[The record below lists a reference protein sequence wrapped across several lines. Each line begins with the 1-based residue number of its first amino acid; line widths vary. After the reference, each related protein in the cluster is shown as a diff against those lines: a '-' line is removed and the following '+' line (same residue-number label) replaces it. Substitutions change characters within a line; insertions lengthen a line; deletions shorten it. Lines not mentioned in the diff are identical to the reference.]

1 MEKTGWKR
9 GRYLGG
15 AHCFHLDEH
24 VQEGCADLL
33 RVVVKAVFESGEKL
47 FQYWMA
53 EDVVQDDTQTLRAKP
68 KVRVAPPVKPAQG

>member
-1 MEKTGWKR
+1 MKETGGKR

-24 VQEGCADLL
+24 VQEGCAHLL

-47 FQYWMA
+47 LQYWMA
-53 EDVVQDDTQTLRAKP
+53 EDVVQDDTQTLRAEP
-68 KVRVAPPVKPAQG
+68 KA